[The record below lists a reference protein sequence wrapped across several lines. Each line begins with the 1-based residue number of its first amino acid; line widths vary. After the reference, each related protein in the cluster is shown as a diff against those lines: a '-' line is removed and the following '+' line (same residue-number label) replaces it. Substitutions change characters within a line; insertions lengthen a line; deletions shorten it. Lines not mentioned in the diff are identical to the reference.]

1 MSGSS
6 ILAARSTQGPT
17 MATRPDPAD
26 PLWSH
31 LIEEVAS
38 RVADQL
44 APDLAKM
51 VSERHGPGPWLTT
64 AEAIKYTGLP
74 DGTFRK
80 LAACGKIPSHGGRSK
95 IFFRPEIDQALLSSA
110 GLTEDAR
117 RLRSVR

>member
-1 MSGSS
+1 MGVSFDHG
-6 ILAARSTQGPT
+6 
-17 MATRPDPAD
+17 DPF
-26 PLWSH
+26 WSR
-31 LIEEVAS
+31 LVDEVAS

-44 APDLAKM
+44 ATEVGKLLA
-51 VSERHGPGPWLTT
+51 ETRGPGPWLTT

-95 IFFRPEIDQALLSSA
+95 IFYRPEVDQALLSSA
-110 GLTEDAR
+110 GLTEDVR

>member
-1 MSGSS
+1 MVRRWRLGRSGDS
-6 ILAARSTQGPT
+6 
-17 MATRPDPAD
+17 
-26 PLWSH
+26 LWSH

-38 RVADQL
+38 RVADHL
-44 APDLAKM
+44 AQAGQM
-51 VSERHGPGPWLTT
+51 VSSRHGPGPWLTT

>member
-1 MSGSS
+1 M
-6 ILAARSTQGPT
+6 
-17 MATRPDPAD
+17 PASHDLVD
-26 PLWSH
+26 PLWSR

-44 APDLAKM
+44 APQLAQI
-51 VSERHGPGPWLTT
+51 VTQSHGRGPWLTT
-64 AEAIKYTGLP
+64 AEAIEYTGLP

-95 IFFRPEIDQALLSSA
+95 IFYRPEIDQALLSSA

-117 RLRSVR
+117 GLRSVR

>member
-1 MSGSS
+1 MADSSG
-6 ILAARSTQGPT
+6 LP
-17 MATRPDPAD
+17 D
-26 PLWSH
+26 PLWSR
-31 LIEEVAS
+31 LIEELAA

-44 APDLAKM
+44 ASQVAKM
-51 VSERHGPGPWLTT
+51 VSESHGPGPWLTT

-74 DGTFRK
+74 EGTFRK
-80 LAACGKIPSHGGRSK
+80 LAACGKIPSHGGRSN

>member
-1 MSGSS
+1 
-6 ILAARSTQGPT
+6 
-17 MATRPDPAD
+17 MATRPDLAD
-26 PLWSH
+26 PLWSR
-31 LIEEVAS
+31 LIEEVAA
-38 RVADQL
+38 RVAEQL
-44 APDLAKM
+44 APQLAQM
-51 VSERHGPGPWLTT
+51 VSETHGAGPWLTT
-64 AEAIKYTGLP
+64 AEAVKYTGLP